1 MWSAWVRWGI
11 GAAPVLYLGVLL
23 VGYHL
28 TGTAQRHH
36 VESAWYIFAAAAL
49 GLALFSRGRRP
60 DLIAGSPQRGSLRDR
75 LTVAVVAIL
84 ASAILYLPVVSTGL
98 LSDDF
103 VLTGMPLV
111 GGWEFVRPL
120 PLLLWSVI
128 APAAGP
134 SGLHLLNIV
143 LHGVNAALVFAL
155 STAVLPSSGRPVGV
169 LAAALFITSPVAV
182 EPVAWCAGVFDVT
195 LVTSGLVYL
204 LVLAEGRSA
213 GWTTLWAVTSLAMAL
228 ACKETAVA
236 LPAMGLLLA
245 LRRPVR
251 WQALLASAAAATA
264 YGGVRAISAPGILTG
279 VSLRYVGKELISR
292 PFAALAEPWT
302 SSDLG
307 SVPLLLGVLV
317 PLGYALV
324 ILGYVLGRRADW
336 RGLST
341 AAWVIAGGG
350 PVLAYFYV
358 GPDLSGSRYVYL
370 PLVGGVLLLA
380 ETGWEQGSEFARR
393 VAIGFLACVAIAG
406 VVGSGRRLAAW
417 KDAAALRDAVLVQA
431 GRAIRENG
439 CAAAVL
445 MGAPEID
452 NGAFVFR
459 NGLPEAVRRISGVHV
474 VTARTAEIPAQCTLT
489 WRQGEGFTPA
499 TPAAP

>member
-1 MWSAWVRWGI
+1 
-11 GAAPVLYLGVLL
+11 
-23 VGYHL
+23 
-28 TGTAQRHH
+28 
-36 VESAWYIFAAAAL
+36 
-49 GLALFSRGRRP
+49 
-60 DLIAGSPQRGSLRDR
+60 
-75 LTVAVVAIL
+75 
-84 ASAILYLPVVSTGL
+84 
-98 LSDDF
+98 
-103 VLTGMPLV
+103 
-111 GGWEFVRPL
+111 
-120 PLLLWSVI
+120 
-128 APAAGP
+128 
-134 SGLHLLNIV
+134 
-143 LHGVNAALVFAL
+143 
-155 STAVLPSSGRPVGV
+155 

-204 LVLAEGRSA
+204 LVLAEGRSS

-341 AAWVIAGGG
+341 AAWVIAGDNLIAKLHV
-350 PVLAYFYV
+350 PV
-358 GPDLSGSRYVYL
+358 
-370 PLVGGVLLLA
+370 
-380 ETGWEQGSEFARR
+380 EQVS
-393 VAIGFLACVAIAG
+393 VWP
-406 VVGSGRRLAAW
+406 VVGLP
-417 KDAAALRDAVLVQA
+417 VIA
-431 GRAIRENG
+431 GRAVLAG
-439 CAAAVL
+439 TLGVGAAAVDWTS
-445 MGAPEID
+445 G
-452 NGAFVFR
+452 
-459 NGLPEAVRRISGVHV
+459 AVR
-474 VTARTAEIPAQCTLT
+474 ALTLPWLSKAST
-489 WRQGEGFTPA
+489 VKL
-499 TPAAP
+499 